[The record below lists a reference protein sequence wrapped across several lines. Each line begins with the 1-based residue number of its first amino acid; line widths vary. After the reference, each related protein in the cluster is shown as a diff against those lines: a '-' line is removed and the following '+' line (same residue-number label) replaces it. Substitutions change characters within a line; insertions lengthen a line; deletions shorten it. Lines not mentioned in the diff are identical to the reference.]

1 METGY
6 SHLDDIYIQLKFSTS
21 DGETQVS
28 EGATGNDSGKNDAST
43 KRSSASRGCG
53 RFSQRLDSCLQ
64 VAPVK
69 SGVPIGWSVSVPK
82 LGSGFFG
89 RNADLPHLSYST
101 MSNDAAPSGTVP
113 RKRSLDVPP
122 GSNNTRQRLVKV
134 TRACDVCKAR
144 KSKCSGDQPC
154 ETCTRRGL
162 TCQYEAAYS
171 RGKVVSPRPVHPA
184 AVNAQQPASAP
195 AYPHAILSVAP
206 TMNVVGEETEPPSR
220 ASPGLEVAGQY
231 SDSTSGLSFL
241 NRAWRRIS
249 NKETSLVNGLGS
261 TEDRQLLMSAG
272 DKPFLETG
280 EVQMPSL
287 DRSRQLLHLYFDVCI
302 ATYRLLHR
310 PTVEAWLE
318 TVSDNAK
325 QHRAL
330 FHGMYDCNSRD
341 KNISLT
347 SHVDIGLG
355 RAKTSA
361 VLSALAISTLR

>member
-1 METGY
+1 
-6 SHLDDIYIQLKFSTS
+6 
-21 DGETQVS
+21 
-28 EGATGNDSGKNDAST
+28 
-43 KRSSASRGCG
+43 
-53 RFSQRLDSCLQ
+53 
-64 VAPVK
+64 
-69 SGVPIGWSVSVPK
+69 
-82 LGSGFFG
+82 
-89 RNADLPHLSYST
+89 
-101 MSNDAAPSGTVP
+101 
-113 RKRSLDVPP
+113 
-122 GSNNTRQRLVKV
+122 
-134 TRACDVCKAR
+134 
-144 KSKCSGDQPC
+144 
-154 ETCTRRGL
+154 
-162 TCQYEAAYS
+162 
-171 RGKVVSPRPVHPA
+171 
-184 AVNAQQPASAP
+184 
-195 AYPHAILSVAP
+195 
-206 TMNVVGEETEPPSR
+206 MNVVGEETEPPSR

-280 EVQMPSL
+280 EMKMPSL

-330 FHGMYDCNSRD
+330 FHGMYDCNSRE

-347 SHVDIGLG
+347 SHIDIGLG

-361 VLSALAISTLR
+361 VLSVLAIASFHEEKASGEIGLSPVTQPDMQLQSDMLFIEASRLTLAETGIPKLESAQCRLIQVLYLLMSCRFNQAWYTFGHALQIISALGLHRRDDRKRQATATRRDYIDEQCRKRTFWVAYTLDKYLGVIFGRPRYVGAL